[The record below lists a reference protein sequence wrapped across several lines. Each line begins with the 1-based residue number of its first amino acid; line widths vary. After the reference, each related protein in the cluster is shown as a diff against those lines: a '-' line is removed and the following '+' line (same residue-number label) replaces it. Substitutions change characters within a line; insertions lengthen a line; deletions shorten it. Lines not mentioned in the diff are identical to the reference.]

1 MNSIVERRQ
10 EDRIM
15 FANPGDWLI
24 VENPT
29 IGGTPRRGYIEEV
42 HGDGGEPPYLV
53 HWTDTGHRALIYP
66 GPDAYVLSAE
76 DLRTRDE
83 VDGAHLSSMPHRP
96 KPHAEH
102 PHAN

>member
-1 MNSIVERRQ
+1 M
-10 EDRIM
+10 
-15 FANPGDWLI
+15 
-24 VENPT
+24 
-29 IGGTPRRGYIEEV
+29 
-42 HGDGGEPPYLV
+42 